1 MEFLFPKRRR
11 RLNKLSKF
19 LVQRAAALLE
29 SGQWVEALAPL
40 QAAAFFGGGD
50 LHRQAS
56 VWLAW
61 RWADRAEAAFQA
73 GRREET
79 LRCAS
84 LSCVAADT
92 VKAFYFLCRLF
103 EREDPKAVAA
113 LAARIEAEAD
123 PVDQAL
129 RQEAARLRRQA
140 LEDLRLEEAPAR
152 DMLAARLSLIRADL
166 DAALAGDRLAEAEG
180 FFAALSSLA
189 PEDPETQRL
198 LGYFDQ
204 RRREAYYAALAAG
217 EAEEAFAQ
225 LALLVALT
233 QEFSAFDKLIE
244 EANGHDDMALVES
257 LTERRLALTDPES
270 AAWRGVDLRRRI
282 ARLRL
287 DGMEPALAEQEA
299 RRAAV
304 EALESDLEARPDDS
318 QLRYFRFSCLL
329 SLQRYRQAIEDLQVM
344 IAAAQ
349 ADPETDPGF
358 ARLLAMQALYLLKSV
373 RYPET
378 AWAVRQVM
386 LDPPTDPRALFDL
399 YGYLTDASAVPAA
412 REIARRIAPTTAAFG
427 VFELMQ
433 DFVADLDRAPAAQFG
448 RAPAGKRLIYVSQVC
463 WGAKYVALMESSLAS
478 LLAPGNFPALAA
490 QADLVLE
497 VVTGAADASSVAAS
511 PALRRLAEICQIR
524 VIALPDHPD
533 FCEWAKQLPYVVFG
547 HATHF
552 TILRARRDG
561 ADLLCLNPDV
571 IYADGSYASVAAR
584 LTDQPRALFS
594 DGLNAAMTPVLAGLE
609 ANWRDGALIVDPRS
623 LCALA
628 ARHLQQRTTECFY
641 DPQAK
646 RARNYP
652 TRVVF
657 RKPFGLRFHAFY
669 QGPVYVSRA
678 ALGLF
683 EPAHFGTSDGG
694 FVEEL
699 LDYLRDDEIEQFADS
714 DAYLAVELND
724 SVGQVYPRA
733 DKPLLD
739 CVTELFQHYSGSVRR
754 YQIFR
759 RGVDYFMPGEI
770 DAPLIDDATEREF
783 LAALQ
788 DRVDR
793 HPVFAEL
800 GAERERIRPKR

>member
-1 MEFLFPKRRR
+1 MR
-11 RLNKLSKF
+11 
-19 LVQRAAALLE
+19 
-29 SGQWVEALAPL
+29 
-40 QAAAFFGGGD
+40 AAAFFGGGD

-56 VWLAW
+56 TWLAW
-61 RWADRAEAAFQA
+61 RWADRAEAEFQA
-73 GRREET
+73 GRREDA
-79 LRCAS
+79 LRFAS

-103 EREDPKAVAA
+103 EREDPEAVAA

-123 PVDQAL
+123 PVDHAL
-129 RQEAARLRRQA
+129 RQEAARLRREA
-140 LEDLRLEEAPAR
+140 AEDPRIAGHPAR
-152 DMLAARLSLIRADL
+152 GMLAERLALIRADIEAAL
-166 DAALAGDRLAEAEG
+166 SAERLPEAEGLFAALA
-180 FFAALSSLA
+180 SLA
-189 PEDPETQRL
+189 PEDPETERL
-198 LGYFDQ
+198 RGYFDQ
-204 RRREAYYAALAAG
+204 RRREAYYAALTAG
-217 EAEEAFAQ
+217 QAEEAFAH

-233 QEFSAFDKLIE
+233 QETSAFDKLIE
-244 EANGHDDMALVES
+244 EASGHDDLALVES
-257 LTERRLALTDPES
+257 LTERRLGLS
-270 AAWRGVDLRRRI
+270 APGSADWRGVDLRRRV

-299 RRAAV
+299 RRAAI
-304 EALESDLEARPDDS
+304 EAVGPDLAARPDDA

-329 SLQRYRQAIEDLQVM
+329 SLQRYRLAIEDLRFL
-344 IAAAQ
+344 IGAAQ
-349 ADPETDPGF
+349 RDPGADPGF

-386 LDPPTDPRALFDL
+386 LDPPEGPRALFDL
-399 YGYLTDASAVPAA
+399 YGYLIDASAVQAA
-412 REIARRIAPTTAAFG
+412 REIARRLAPTSPAFG

-433 DFVADLDRAPAAQFG
+433 EFVADLDRAPAALFG

-463 WGAKYVALMESSLAS
+463 WGAKYVSLMESCLAS

-490 QADLVLE
+490 QADLVFEL
-497 VVTGAADASSVAAS
+497 VTGAADVPAVIAS
-511 PALRRLAEICQIR
+511 PALRRLAALCQIR
-524 VIALPDHPD
+524 VIALPEQPA
-533 FCEWAKQLPYVVFG
+533 FSEWAKQFPYVVFG
-547 HATHF
+547 HAAHF

-561 ADLLCLNPDV
+561 ADLICLNPDV

-609 ANWRDGALIVDPRS
+609 SNWRDGALIVDPRS

-646 RARNYP
+646 GARDYP

-669 QGPVYVSRA
+669 QGPVYVSHA
-678 ALGLF
+678 ALTLF

-694 FVEEL
+694 FAEEL
-699 LDYLRDDEIEQFADS
+699 LDYLRDDELEQFPDS

-724 SVGQVYPRA
+724 AVGQVYPRA
-733 DKPLLD
+733 DKPLLE

-759 RGVDYFMPGEI
+759 RGVDYFMPGEL
-770 DAPLIDDATEREF
+770 DAPLIDDATEQEF
-783 LAALQ
+783 LTALQ
-788 DRVDR
+788 DRVNH

-800 GAERERIRPKR
+800 GAERARIRPMR